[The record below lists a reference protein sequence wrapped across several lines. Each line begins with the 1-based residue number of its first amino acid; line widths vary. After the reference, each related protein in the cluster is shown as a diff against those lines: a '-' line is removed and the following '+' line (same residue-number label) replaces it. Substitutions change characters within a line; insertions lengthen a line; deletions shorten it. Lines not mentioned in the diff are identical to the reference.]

1 MAREFHI
8 KRRVQF
14 SETDMAGVMH
24 FSNFYR
30 LMEDAEHAFWRSVGL
45 SVMTRDGDRQISW
58 PRVATQCE
66 YFAPVRFED
75 ELEVSLV
82 VGRVGDRSVTYE
94 VEFRSDGKRVAAGRM
109 KAVCCAT
116 TDGHFESISI
126 PDAIRRKLEA
136 QAASV

>member
-1 MAREFHI
+1 MEFQI
-8 KRRVQF
+8 SRRVQF

-24 FSNFYR
+24 FSNYYR
-30 LMEDAEHAFWRSVGL
+30 LMEDTEHAFWRSVGL
-45 SVMTRDGDRQISW
+45 SVMTRDGDRHIGW

-66 YFAPVRFED
+66 HFAPVRFED

-82 VGRVGDRSVTYE
+82 VGQVGDRSVTYE
-94 VEFRSDGKRVAAGRM
+94 VEFRSGGKRVAVGRM

-126 PDAIRRKLEA
+126 PDAMRRKLEA

>member
-1 MAREFHI
+1 MEFHI
-8 KRRVQF
+8 RRQVQF

-24 FSNFYR
+24 FSNYYR
-30 LMEDAEHAFWRSVGL
+30 MMEDAEHAFWRSVGL

-82 VGRVGDRSVTYE
+82 VGQIGDRSVTYD
-94 VEFRSDGKRVAAGRM
+94 VEFRCGGKKVAAGRM
-109 KAVCCAT
+109 KTVCCTNA
-116 TDGHFESISI
+116 DGRFQSISI
-126 PDAIRRKLEA
+126 PDSVRHKLEA
-136 QAASV
+136 AGASL